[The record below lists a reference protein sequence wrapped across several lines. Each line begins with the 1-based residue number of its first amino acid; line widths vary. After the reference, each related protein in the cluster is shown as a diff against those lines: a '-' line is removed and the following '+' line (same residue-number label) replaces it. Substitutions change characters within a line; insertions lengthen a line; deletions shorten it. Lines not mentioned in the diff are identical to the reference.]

1 MNRVIA
7 RRLFIG
13 PALMA
18 AALTACTVGPDY
30 KIPSSAMIKSPA
42 AQGHFVSGQDAALSS
57 DNLPSQWWH
66 MYQDPKLDAY
76 IAEALNANTDLRM
89 AEANLER
96 SYAEL
101 RETRAQKQPSV
112 SFNGQMEYTQLSGEQ
127 YLLPVRPAV
136 NTDYDT
142 GLTVG
147 YDLDLFGGIRRGI
160 EAANANSEAVRA
172 ARDLV
177 RVNVVAET
185 TRAYV
190 DACGYGLELKAARN
204 TLALQ
209 KQSLALTYQLAQ
221 GGRAIDLDVDR
232 SRQLV
237 DQTQESIP
245 ALEAEQRNAL
255 YRLATM
261 MGKPPSAYEADLE
274 QCASPPRLTRPLPI
288 GDGTALLKRR
298 PDIREAERQLAAATA
313 NIGVATAAL
322 YPDVAIGAAAGSNG
336 AASDGF
342 TAPTNFWG
350 LGFVINWQLNQSA
363 ARARIGAAQ
372 ATAKGALANFDGV
385 VLGALQDT
393 ESSLNVYTHDL
404 RREASAQASR
414 DDAARVEQEVERLFS
429 GGRATSL
436 DLVDA
441 QRTLATAE
449 LSLAQVKVAISDDQ
463 TNVFLALGGGWEQQR

>member
-1 MNRVIA
+1 M
-7 RRLFIG
+7 
-13 PALMA
+13 LMT

-30 KIPSSAMIKSPA
+30 KVPSSAAFNTPA
-42 AQGHFVSGQDAALSS
+42 AQGSFVSGNNAALSS
-57 DNLPSQWWH
+57 DQLPSQWWH
-66 MYQDPKLDAY
+66 MYDDPKLDAY
-76 IAEALNANTDLRM
+76 IAQALKANTDLRV
-89 AEANLER
+89 AQANLER

-101 RETRAQKQPSV
+101 KSVRTEKQPSV
-112 SFNGQMEYTQLSGEQ
+112 SFNGQLEYTQESGEQ
-127 YLLPVRPAV
+127 YLQPVRPPVA
-136 NTDYDT
+136 TDYQA

-160 EAANANSEAVRA
+160 EASTADSQAVLA

-190 DACGYGLELKAARN
+190 DACGYGLELQAAKN

-209 KQSLALTYQLAQ
+209 QQSLALTSQLMQ
-221 GGRAIDLDVDR
+221 GGRAMDVDVTR

-237 DQTQESIP
+237 DQTRESVP
-245 ALEAEQRNAL
+245 ALQAAQRNAL
-255 YRLATM
+255 YRLATL
-261 MGKPPSAYEADLE
+261 MGKPPADYAADLE
-274 QCASPPRLTRPLPI
+274 QCTAPPRLTRPLPI
-288 GDGTALLKRR
+288 GDGTAMLKRR

-322 YPDVAIGAAAGSNG
+322 YPDVAIGASAGSAG
-336 AASDGF
+336 SAADGF
-342 TAPTNFWG
+342 SAPTNFWG
-350 LGFVINWQLNQSA
+350 LGLVVNWQINRNA

-404 RREASAQASR
+404 QREASAQASR
-414 DDAARVEQEVERLFS
+414 DDAAQAEQETERLFA

-436 DLVDA
+436 ELVDA
-441 QRTLATAE
+441 QRTLASAE

-463 TNVFLALGGGWEQQR
+463 TNVFLALGGGWENR